1 MYICQVLTMRLR
13 AKVSLVSS
21 RTAREIS
28 VCVYP
33 CPCGWYGDPTK
44 ECTDSLAQVL
54 RYQNRISGPLL
65 DRIDIHVEVPRVDYE
80 KLSSNRVGEPSMK
93 IRERVERA
101 REQQRK
107 RFAGTNLQ
115 CNGDM
120 GPGEVRKF
128 CAIDDAG
135 RNLLRAA
142 MQQMQMSA
150 RAYHRILKLSRTIAD
165 LAGCDEIETSH
176 IAEAIQYRPRKQ
188 M

>member
-1 MYICQVLTMRLR
+1 MLCHSNAGSNEGQMISRLTLF
-13 AKVSLVSS
+13 
-21 RTAREIS
+21 TAAMNPR
-28 VCVYP
+28 
-33 CPCGWYGDPTK
+33 PCGWFGDPVK
-44 ECTDSLAQVL
+44 ECTDSLAQVM

-80 KLSSNRVGEPSMK
+80 KLSSDRMGDPSAK
-93 IRERVERA
+93 IRERVQAA
-101 REQQRK
+101 RERQRA
-107 RFAGTNLQ
+107 RFAGYSGIQ

-128 CAIDDAG
+128 CVIDDAG